1 MGAPLRAG
9 GHGPPCLSQR
19 QEERWQGGGGWG
31 LLGPQQGQRWLWSE
45 SSGQVCAGSGQV
57 EKGSGGRARRKWEE
71 TTAGL
76 VASKG
81 GYRDGE
87 GLWDGF
93 PQDGGLS
100 LVPGAVPACQLCCPT
115 PSPAPGG
122 SATSPWRPSAEVLGL
137 GWRCAVRA
145 STEALSC
152 TGPGVCLP
160 PGAQVQREGPTL
172 CGVWSAMGPL
182 EPFLRHFL
190 VPLPPGMC
198 CGPAERVPQG
208 VGTRP

>member
-19 QEERWQGGGGWG
+19 QEERWQGDGGGG
-31 LLGPQQGQRWLWSE
+31 SSARSRDSAGCGQRAAGRSVQGQGRSRRVAE
-45 SSGQVCAGSGQV
+45 GERGGSG
-57 EKGSGGRARRKWEE
+57 RRQRQDSY
-71 TTAGL
+71 
-76 VASKG
+76 ASKG
-81 GYRDGE
+81 GYGDGE

-160 PGAQVQREGPTL
+160 LGAQVQREGPTL